1 MTYTSGVGFL
11 SHTKMCWQ
19 HP

>member
-1 MTYTSGVGFL
+1 MTYTSGVDSL